1 MWVLKMKIVGV
12 IGLLVVG
19 LIAASILAAGP
30 LAAQS
35 KRPLNVPVYKKHH
48 YRGGY
53 SVRKSD
59 TIDTRRFVDPTLTQ
73 QSQGGPFDNGFFFE
87 TPRGPYG
94 GTAPYFQ

>member
-1 MWVLKMKIVGV
+1 MKIVGL
-12 IGLLVVG
+12 IGLLVAG
-19 LIAASILAAGP
+19 LAIAPLVTATPAEAAKPKKP
-30 LAAQS
+30 L
-35 KRPLNVPVYKKHH
+35 RVEVYKKH

-59 TIDTRRFVDPTLTQ
+59 TYDTRRFVDPSLSF

-94 GTAPYFQ
+94 GTTPYFQ